1 MTKKIFVDLETTGIS
16 PVKDR
21 VVQVAVINIDG
32 SEFSS
37 LINPERVIPDEA
49 AAIHGIS
56 NAMVKDAPKF
66 GEVAE
71 RLRDMLI
78 AADHFVA
85 YNGVFDF
92 QFLQAELHKT
102 IGFDLDERKY
112 TFVDPYRIFKTMF
125 PQNLANAYRFYTGN
139 ELVNAHNAIVDIRA
153 TREILERQEQMYPE
167 FFSHGYAHVARE
179 TIGNTTLLGKWFEI
193 KDEQGVYFKQGKH
206 KGEKVSLAHD
216 GYLKWINNLDDITIS
231 EKRFV
236 NEILS
241 QLHSPHVK
249 NS

>member
-1 MTKKIFVDLETTGIS
+1 MANKIFVDLETTGVS

-21 VVQVAVINIDG
+21 IIQVAVINIDG

-49 AAIHGIS
+49 TAINGIT

-66 GEVAE
+66 GEVAL
-71 RLRDMLI
+71 RLQEMLN

-92 QFLQAELHKT
+92 QFLQAELQRAT
-102 IGFDLDERKY
+102 GFDLDERKY
-112 TFVDPYRIFKTMF
+112 TFIDPYRIFKTMF
-125 PQNLANAYRFYTGN
+125 PHNLANAYKFYTGA

-153 TREILERQEQMYPE
+153 TREILDKQELSYPE
-167 FFSHGYAHVARE
+167 LFSHGYTHVAKT

-193 KDEQGVYFKQGKH
+193 KDDGLVYFKQGKH
-206 KGEKVSLAHD
+206 NRERVSLVQAD
-216 GYLKWINNLDDITIS
+216 YLKWVSSLEDITIS
-231 EKRFV
+231 ERRYI

-241 QLHSPHVK
+241 QLK
-249 NS
+249 QATR